1 MRYQAKLIEV
11 DGKTNIQEKQLE
23 DRRTQVAMLKERN
36 ADQKN
41 KLTQIQ
47 SKIALQQEEL
57 NDKKQ
62 QKQIILLT
70 N

>member
-1 MRYQAKLIEV
+1 LRYQAKLIEV